1 MCQKGIKVEADIW
14 QPASVKGT
22 TMSSTSMISCN
33 FSGMRVAG
41 NLSYFP
47 GYVKADGKHVD
58 QRVII
63 PAYANYYSPND
74 AKKSDQFD
82 FIVWGRMA
90 ETLCRNLSVG
100 REFNV
105 LNATPEPYES
115 DQKHSNGQIVLDMV
129 TGVPIKKEKTTYE
142 VPPEMFKFSEHESA
156 KLIAQQK
163 QTGHR
168 PMQWNNA
175 AHPDS
180 QTWAQLK
187 VLRNSEV
194 WNGESEKFG
203 FAKVFMPKGAGVV
216 VDQMKEKT
224 ARTARDVAQSTA
236 PAPAPAVAPQLDVNM
251 LALMIKEAVKA
262 DREAQQLMFPL
273 SAQAAKASASPSPF
287 NSDYTAM
294 GEPKTLFNEIL
305 SQLPEDVPAPPAE
318 DVNLF

>member
-1 MCQKGIKVEADIW
+1 
-14 QPASVKGT
+14 
-22 TMSSTSMISCN
+22 MSSTSMISCS
-33 FSGMRVAG
+33 FTGMRVAG

-47 GYVKADGKHVD
+47 GYLKADKKHVD

-90 ETLCRNLSVG
+90 ETLCRNLSPG

-105 LNATPEPYES
+105 LNATPEPYEY
-115 DQKHSNGQIVLDMV
+115 DQKHSNGQVVLDMV
-129 TGVPIKKEKTTYE
+129 TGVPIKKEKTTYK

-163 QTGHR
+163 QTGER
-168 PMQWNNA
+168 PLNWDNA

-180 QTWAQLK
+180 QTWAQMKNLK
-187 VLRNSEV
+187 NSEI
-194 WNGESEKFG
+194 WNGASEKFG

-216 VDQMKEKT
+216 VDQMKDKAT
-224 ARTARDVAQSTA
+224 RTARDVALATIPTPATA
-236 PAPAPAVAPQLDVNM
+236 PAQTAPMDINM
-251 LALMIKEAVKA
+251 LAIMIDQVFEK
-262 DREAQQLMFPL
+262 RE
-273 SAQAAKASASPSPF
+273 AAKAAAAAAASPSPF

-294 GEPKTLFNEIL
+294 GEPKTLFEEIL
-305 SQLPEDVPAPPAE
+305 SQLPEDSPAPPIANYTIDGE
-318 DVNLF
+318 EVNLF

>member
-1 MCQKGIKVEADIW
+1 MV
-14 QPASVKGT
+14 
-22 TMSSTSMISCN
+22 SCS
-33 FSGMRVAG
+33 FTGLRVAG
-41 NLSYFP
+41 SLSYFP
-47 GYVKADGKHVD
+47 GYVKNGKHVD

-90 ETLCRNLSVG
+90 ETLCRNLSSG

-115 DQKHSNGQIVLDMV
+115 DQKHSNGQVVLDMV
-129 TGVPIKKEKTTYE
+129 TGVPIRKSETTYK

-163 QTGHR
+163 QTGER
-168 PMQWNNA
+168 PLNWDNA

-180 QTWAQLK
+180 QTWAQMKNLK
-187 VLRNSEV
+187 NSEI
-194 WNGESEKFG
+194 WNGASEKFG

-216 VDQMKEKT
+216 VDQMKDKA
-224 ARTARDVAQSTA
+224 ARTKRDVALATITT
-236 PAPAPAVAPQLDVNM
+236 PAAATPALDMNM
-251 LALMIKEAVKA
+251 LSLMIKEAVKA
-262 DREAQQLMFPL
+262 DREAQQ
-273 SAQAAKASASPSPF
+273 AQVAEQTSPSPF
-287 NSDYTAM
+287 NSDYTAD
-294 GEPKTLFNEIL
+294 E
-305 SQLPEDVPAPPAE
+305 PAPTTTGE